1 MADGDVPSRAPSPAE
16 GIGAIVFDAY
26 GTLFDVYSVGEL
38 AEALFPGNGRALAEL
53 WRERQ
58 IDYTRI
64 RTLSDRYRDFLGVT
78 RDALEFAAER
88 LGLPLTA
95 PVADRLMDQ
104 YARLSAFPEN
114 LRVLQ
119 QLRAGGRPLGILS
132 NGTPAMIA
140 TAVASAGMDGLF
152 DHVLS
157 VESVRR
163 YKTADEA
170 YALGPRAFGLTAPR
184 ILFVSSNGWDACG
197 ATWFGYTTFWVNR
210 AQLPLERLGVRPTAE
225 GRSLEDVLRFLEGRP

>member
-1 MADGDVPSRAPSPAE
+1 MADTAAPSQLPSPAD
-16 GIGAIVFDAY
+16 GIRAVVFDAY

-38 AEALFPGNGRALAEL
+38 AEELFPGNGRALAEL

-64 RTLSDRYRDFLGVT
+64 RTLSNRYRDFWGVT
-78 RDALEFAAER
+78 RDALAFAAER
-88 LGLPLTA
+88 LGLPLA
-95 PVADRLMDQ
+95 GSVADRLMDQ
-104 YARLSAFPEN
+104 YARLAPFPEN
-114 LRVLQ
+114 LEVLQ
-119 QLRAGGRPLGILS
+119 HLRAQGRPLGILS
-132 NGTPAMIA
+132 NGTPTMIA
-140 TAVASAGMDGLF
+140 SAVASAGMDGLF

-170 YALGPRAFGLTAPR
+170 YELGPRAFGVPAPQ

-210 AQLPLERLGVRPTAE
+210 AGLPLERLGVRPTAE
-225 GRSLEDVLRFLEGRP
+225 GRSLEDVLQFLKDRP